1 MTGFIFCA
9 RCKHRSPAG
18 SPKCEKC
25 GHSFGRSAV
34 ISIAKSAEQAPPK
47 SAPSPVPPSGEW
59 VGGIYRPK
67 HESEFLPG
75 TPPWL
80 LLYAIFLGGMAL
92 VWLAVI
98 VSRFSSGERVRY
110 YGEIILID
118 LGVIAASVF
127 ALLVA
132 FGVARLKKWGWRLA
146 TGWCYLWIGA
156 SALVWLYGLLQ
167 IREEGTI
174 LFLLCSVVGL
184 SGFAGI
190 NTAEQFLAGVSV
202 QDMFDPKLPGFM
214 PRRIYIPA
222 NSAVFVVGSALAY
235 LILPV
240 AVILISAFAM
250 FVVLSLAVLHP
261 PIWSQSNRI
270 WGAAMGLILVG
281 GAINHLLLAEL
292 LQYERPRFYPEM
304 MKPRA

>member
-18 SPKCEKC
+18 SAKCEKC
-25 GHSFGRSAV
+25 GQVFGGRAAV
-34 ISIAKSAEQAPPK
+34 IASKPIDPAPQESNLSPK
-47 SAPSPVPPSGEW
+47 SPSGAW
-59 VGGIYRPK
+59 SGGVYRPK

-75 TPPWL
+75 TPLWL
-80 LLYAIFLGGMAL
+80 LLYAIVLGVMAL

-98 VSRFSSGERVRY
+98 VSRFSSGERARY

-118 LGVIAASVF
+118 IVVIAASVF

-132 FGVARLKKWGWRLA
+132 LGVARLKKWGWRLA
-146 TGWCYLWIGA
+146 NGWCYLWIGA
-156 SALVWLYGLLQ
+156 SALLWLYGLLQ
-167 IREEGTI
+167 VREEGAA
-174 LFLLCSVVGL
+174 LFLLFSVIGL

-190 NTAEQFLAGVSV
+190 NTAAQFLAGANV
-202 QDMFDPKLPGFM
+202 QDMIDPKLPGFM
-214 PRRIYIPA
+214 PRRIYVPRG
-222 NSAVFVVGSALAY
+222 SAVFLVGGALAY
-235 LILPV
+235 LIIPV
-240 AVILISAFAM
+240 AVILISALAM

-261 PIWSQSNRI
+261 PIWSQSERL

-292 LQYERPRFYPEM
+292 LQYERPRFYPEL